1 MQKTGAR
8 TRIDTRIDGFRSAY
22 QATCFSNREAKMAVH
37 RIDDTAKGTNPSLRI
52 TAVSSKKVLGSV
64 RAQRQ
69 NLRDQKILENLHLAR
84 IIAIRIYEGLP
95 IHLELEELIQ
105 VGLLGLIDAA
115 ERFDEAK
122 KVTFPAYAKHRIRGA
137 ILDSLREL
145 DWASRDQRRR
155 CKQVDSVT
163 RKLAAILQR
172 NPSDSEIA
180 EEMGIA
186 LEKWH
191 QIMSGLRNHATVSAT
206 SRPQG
211 QDDLPEPE
219 FAADEAESPDQICK
233 RQEIA
238 VALREAILSL
248 PARYQTV
255 VTMYYT
261 DEMTMKEI
269 GGVLGVNESRV
280 SQIHKSALQKMAVV
294 LESNGIS
301 AKAAL

>member
-1 MQKTGAR
+1 
-8 TRIDTRIDGFRSAY
+8 
-22 QATCFSNREAKMAVH
+22 MAVH